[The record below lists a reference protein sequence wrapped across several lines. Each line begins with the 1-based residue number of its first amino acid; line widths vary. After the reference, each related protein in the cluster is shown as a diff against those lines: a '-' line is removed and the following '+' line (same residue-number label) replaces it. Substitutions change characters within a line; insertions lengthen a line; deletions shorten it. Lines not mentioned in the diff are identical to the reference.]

1 MKKKQILCLVLI
13 VCALALSA
21 CGQQQEV
28 FPNQPQPYANAPQ
41 VTAVPAASAADT
53 ASQQAAT
60 SGQQLF
66 DFDSGAYDPASEEG
80 GQEELTATQNAPTPA
95 PTVRSEYAGATP
107 VLIDPIDKPTATPLP
122 TLKFTYTTYTA
133 SALHLTFQGPTGWI
147 EDASAS
153 DTYILTDS
161 NLSMDYTARLEIRA
175 VPVNK
180 NYNKNELTK
189 ELKGTLDTLQSDG
202 KYSSF
207 DPSQTASRSFIDGN
221 GIYASYKGILKEGNV
236 GVAGRVIV
244 NCVNKTLYIMHCSY
258 PRALADTYA
267 EGVYNKARHTMKLVK
282 QE

>member
-1 MKKKQILCLVLI
+1 MINV
-13 VCALALSA
+13 ALLGTWHVHFRNYAGEAAKNEHCKITALWDPDPAA
-21 CGQQQEV
+21 CRR
-28 FPNQPQPYANAPQ
+28 QPQHVKA
-41 VTAVPAASAADT
+41 
-53 ASQQAAT
+53 
-60 SGQQLF
+60 
-66 DFDSGAYDPASEEG
+66 
-80 GQEELTATQNAPTPA
+80 
-95 PTVRSEYAGATP
+95 
-107 VLIDPIDKPTATPLP
+107 VLIDLSVIDVAGL
-122 TLKFTYTTYTA
+122 A
-133 SALHLTFQGPTGWI
+133 SPFAVPDLFGLQQTVLDRET
-147 EDASAS
+147 S